1 MTAYAYLQFSKIKT
15 DFKKKIEKAM
25 LRYCELDTMAMV
37 IIFEHF
43 LKKLMIN

>member
-1 MTAYAYLQFSKIKT
+1 MTAYAYLQFSKTKT
-15 DFKKKIEKAM
+15 DLRKKIEKAM

-43 LKKLMIN
+43 LEKIND

>member
-1 MTAYAYLQFSKIKT
+1 MTAYGFLQFSNT
-15 DFKKKIEKAM
+15 NNDLRKKIEDAL

-43 LKKLMIN
+43 LEKIDK